1 MLICRVIL
9 QTVQLCI
16 DMSYATLYVPTFF
29 CHPPWGSIE
38 FKRKIEISSHDKERR
53 DWNLHL
59 KHENHVKMER
69 DFLYQLSSQWAH
81 RSFFLISYYILFH
94 MAQWVAPEHLKCTL
108 RHKLQ
113 PDYPPFMMILTL
125 LAFLLWFHIQF
136 YIQLLYKP
144 HLRTWILQFGP
155 FGSTK
160 GKFMKWRKFF

>member
-1 MLICRVIL
+1 MHEQLEKKEVELNKIFLTQRKHLHILHTYFQKMLICRVIL

-69 DFLYQLSSQWAH
+69 DFLYQLSSQ
-81 RSFFLISYYILFH
+81 
-94 MAQWVAPEHLKCTL
+94 
-108 RHKLQ
+108 
-113 PDYPPFMMILTL
+113 
-125 LAFLLWFHIQF
+125 
-136 YIQLLYKP
+136 
-144 HLRTWILQFGP
+144 
-155 FGSTK
+155 
-160 GKFMKWRKFF
+160 